1 MCRSIV
7 YRQKYAAGVSI
18 FLLNNKSRV
27 RAREEF
33 RSNAKVILAHGYEKY
48 RDRPFYVPTPL
59 GERLMIPPQY
69 VDELRS
75 AWIDD
80 VDFLGT
86 FKEMFEGK
94 YTTFGDRS
102 QLHPTITRGPLT
114 QNIGKLLPG
123 MFEEIEECYQ
133 IKFPKGDC
141 WQVVDAGEL
150 FLGMIARITSRMFAG
165 KDLSHHE
172 TWVATSIAFAIDG
185 FVSAQTLKRYPSLLK
200 PVVAIFLSSLR
211 RIKQHHRTAQQAIC
225 PIIETRKADGAHKS
239 VDAVQWMMDEAKEGE
254 SDSKFIANIVLKLS
268 FASIHTSSGVLL
280 NILYN
285 LCYRAEY
292 IEPLRTEARK
302 VLDEEGQWN
311 RNALEKLVKLDSFMI
326 ESQRFSPLLLSE

>member
-75 AWIDD
+75 AWMDD

-114 QNIGKLLPG
+114 QNI
-123 MFEEIEECYQ
+123 
-133 IKFPKGDC
+133 
-141 WQVVDAGEL
+141 
-150 FLGMIARITSRMFAG
+150 
-165 KDLSHHE
+165 
-172 TWVATSIAFAIDG
+172 
-185 FVSAQTLKRYPSLLK
+185 
-200 PVVAIFLSSLR
+200 
-211 RIKQHHRTAQQAIC
+211 
-225 PIIETRKADGAHKS
+225 ETRKADGAHKS
-239 VDAVQWMMDEAKEGE
+239 VDAVQWMMDEAKGRE